1 MIVLDT
7 EILAELLRPEPDPT
21 AMAWLAAQR
30 RGELYTTT
38 VSEAELAVA
47 LISLPK
53 GRRRDALGQ
62 AVARLLGEGLGGR
75 ILPFDR
81 AAAAAYGELAPKRP
95 AASEQ
100 VTTVVGQIAAI
111 AKARGAR
118 LIATRD
124 ATAYF
129 AQGLRCVDPWAV
141 GAQRLRVEIDSH

>member
-7 EILAELLRPEPDPT
+7 EVLAELLKLDPDPN

-38 VSEAELAVA
+38 VSESEVAAALA
-47 LISLPK
+47 LLPK
-53 GRRRDALGQ
+53 GRRRDGLGQ
-62 AVARLLGEGLGGR
+62 ATARLFGEGLGGR

-81 AAAAAYGELAPKRP
+81 AAAAAYGDLAPKRQGVG
-95 AASEQ
+95 EQ
-100 VTTVVGQIAAI
+100 ITTAVAQIAAI

-124 ATAYF
+124 PAGF
-129 AQGLRCVDPWAV
+129 VAQGLKYVDPWA
-141 GAQRLRVEIDSH
+141 A

>member
-7 EILAELLRPEPDPT
+7 EVLAELLKPEPDSA

-30 RGELYTTT
+30 RGELYTTA
-38 VSEAELAVA
+38 VSEAEIAAA
-47 LISLPK
+47 LGMLPK

-81 AAAAAYGELAPKRP
+81 SAAAIYGELAPKRQS
-95 AASEQ
+95 AGEQ
-100 VTTVVGQIAAI
+100 VTTAVGQIAAV

-118 LIATRD
+118 LVATRD
-124 ATAYF
+124 AGGYL
-129 AQGLRCVDPWAV
+129 AQGLKCVNPWAN
-141 GAQRLRVEIDSH
+141 